1 MMMMRANFENSG
13 YKRMKVKDFE
23 HQTVTFTPT
32 APRTT
37 RRPESRP
44 GFGAMAL
51 GAVCAV
57 AVLGVLGLLYSI
69 G

>member
-1 MMMMRANFENSG
+1 MMMRANFENSG
-13 YKRMKVKDFE
+13 YKPMKVKEFDR
-23 HQTVTFTPT
+23 QTVTFTPT
-32 APRTT
+32 APRSA
-37 RRPESRP
+37 RRAESRP